1 MARRLR
7 VLATA
12 GAATVVAV
20 ILAGCVTIGSQTVNQ
35 PNGVGPVQIKTV
47 IDICQIN
54 LGTPPPACTA
64 DTDAGQLLL
73 GYRVPNGTTTP
84 ESFVGS
90 TPTQSVTFA
99 RSTSYTNQLEAL
111 LPSGPGEQWLGYIAN
126 PVFAP
131 AGDHTLMTVSP
142 QFVPPSA
149 DPTTFTYRSVVGARH
164 LDGTHLVGAAVNC
177 DGNAFAGSATTL
189 TQCITDPAS
198 AGVVNTDQSIQT
210 NEVQASAGS
219 PPSVYPGDTASVPFD
234 LKLLGPASSVATFA
248 LSATTNLA
256 GATASPGA
264 ANQALNPGDN
274 AQSVKVPVPLN
285 AAAGT
290 YSAGLTALNGAQS
303 RSATGSFNVLALPNA
318 PLPAFKGKTV
328 TVSKGSASF
337 GLVCAGGSG
346 VIDPCNGTL
355 DVVSSKPVAA
365 KKAKKK
371 VLKFGSGKFN
381 LAIGSSG
388 KVKIKLTKKG
398 LAYLKKH
405 GKAKVT
411 LTITALNRAG
421 AKNVLKTSGTL
432 KNAKKKHKKK

>member
-7 VLATA
+7 VLATV

-35 PNGVGPVQIKTV
+35 PNGVGPLQIKSV
-47 IDICQIN
+47 LDVCNIN

-84 ESFVGS
+84 DSFVGS
-90 TPTQSVTFA
+90 TPTQSVTFS
-99 RSTSYTNQLEAL
+99 RSTSYTNQLESL
-111 LPSGPGEQWLGYIAN
+111 LPSGPGEQWFGYIAN

-142 QFVPPSA
+142 QFAPPSA
-149 DPTTFTYRSVVGARH
+149 DPTTFTYRTVVGARH
-164 LDGTHLVGAAVNC
+164 LDGTHLVGAVVNC

-198 AGVVNTDQSIQT
+198 AGVVNTDQTVQT

-234 LKLLGPASSVATFA
+234 LKLLGPASPLASFA
-248 LSATTNLA
+248 LSATTGLA

-264 ANQALNPGDN
+264 ASQTLSPGDN
-274 AQSVKVPVPLN
+274 AQSVNVPVPVS
-285 AAAGT
+285 AAPGNYPAT
-290 YSAGLTALNGAQS
+290 LSAVNGPQL
-303 RSATGSFNVLALPNA
+303 RSASGSFTVLALPSA
-318 PLPAFKGKTV
+318 PLPTFKSRTV
-328 TVSKGSASF
+328 TASKGSAAF
-337 GLVCAGGSG
+337 GIICAAGNGA
-346 VIDPCNGTL
+346 IDPCNGTL

-365 KKAKKK
+365 KRAKKK
-371 VLKFGSGKFN
+371 VLKFGSGRFN

-388 KVKIKLTKKG
+388 KVKIRLTKKG

-411 LTITALNRAG
+411 LTITDLNRAG